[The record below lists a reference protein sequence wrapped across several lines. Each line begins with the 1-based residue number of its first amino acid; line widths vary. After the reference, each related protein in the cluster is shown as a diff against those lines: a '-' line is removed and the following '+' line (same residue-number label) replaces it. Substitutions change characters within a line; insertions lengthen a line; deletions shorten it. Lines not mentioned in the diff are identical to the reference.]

1 MSDDMF
7 FDDEMGYTADY
18 SSPDGMNDYSRAV
31 TEDLLELWGEAELYG
46 GAEWGQLPEPHP
58 APQLPE
64 PHPAPPYY
72 GDGLEDPD
80 PPFPTGFMHPN
91 YDPNAIHDPP
101 IESEG
106 LGPLDWVSPLTAPL
120 GE

>member
-7 FDDEMGYTADY
+7 FDDEMSYTWEG
-18 SSPDGMNDYSRAV
+18 SSPYGMDDYHRAIQDDYSRAV
-31 TEDLLELWGEAELYG
+31 MDDLTSDAMDYVSSG
-46 GAEWGQLPEPHP
+46 GEWGQVT
-58 APQLPE
+58 E

-80 PPFPTGFMHPN
+80 PPLPTDFMHPN

-120 GE
+120 WE

>member
-7 FDDEMGYTADY
+7 FDDEMGYTAD
-18 SSPDGMNDYSRAV
+18 DFSRD
-31 TEDLLELWGEAELYG
+31 DLLDMMELWGPEE
-46 GAEWGQLPEPHP
+46 QLPDYHP
-58 APQLPE
+58 APHLTE

-80 PPFPTGFMHPN
+80 PPFPTDFMHPN

-120 GE
+120 WE